1 MNVNDA
7 TTGQLPFRFG
17 NYDRVNFDLFLPG
30 ENTGVY
36 QQLQQLST
44 GKTST
49 CIYLWGQKGTGKS
62 HLLQATCRNASESG
76 RNSIYI
82 PSTQFDEIEP
92 TMLQGLG
99 SLDLVCVDDID
110 YLADNQAWEHAL
122 LHLYNQLRDAQHS
135 IVIAGNAAPNVIGI
149 QLQDLKSRLSWGLT
163 YYLKQLDDETKMAV
177 LKKRAEHRS
186 FELTDEVAF
195 YLLSR
200 VERDVQTLMGI
211 LDKIDDASLA
221 EQRKITIPFVKTL
234 LDK

>member
-1 MNVNDA
+1 M

-30 ENTGVY
+30 ENVEVY
-36 QQLQQLST
+36 QQLQQLAI
-44 GKTST
+44 GKVNT

-62 HLLQATCRNASESG
+62 HLLQATCRNASEGG
-76 RNSIYI
+76 RNSIYV
-82 PSTQFDEIEP
+82 PLAQFDEIEP
-92 TMLQGLG
+92 AMLQGLG
-99 SLDLVCVDDID
+99 SLDLVCVDDIGN
-110 YLADNQAWEHAL
+110 LAGNQAWEHAL

-135 IVIAGNAAPNVIGI
+135 IVIAGNTAPNVTGI

-163 YYLKQLDDETKMAV
+163 YHLKQLDDETKIAV

-186 FELTDEVAF
+186 FELSDDVAF

-200 VERDVQTLMGI
+200 VERDVQTLMSI
-211 LDKIDDASLA
+211 LEKIDDASLA
-221 EQRKITIPFVKTL
+221 AQRKITIPFVKTL